1 MLTKVT
7 DCNIQTDKSLD
18 LPQIYKP
25 LLPGFQH
32 ASRPLGMPAIDVGK
46 TSGENAS
53 GTWSYSPENSQQGS
67 DSAMG
72 QLGPSLQVFWTSTAT
87 ILNSLP
93 AFSPKYLA
101 GGLKFVHACEGGA
114 RFCGRGGRR
123 GFPSLTVHACEG
135 GVRFCGRGGA
145 GGVASLPS
153 PPLRGA
159 RKLRPAVATRRFRP
173 ERREDR
179 GERIP
184 PPPSGDGAVRSERGG
199 GGGRKR
205 AAGALW
211 ARARVGVAVGAS
223 GGRAGLVPG
232 ARLLPPAAALHPLR
246 QRRRGAKG
254 GREGARRSPAA
265 LAAPSLP
272 PFLPRLSRPLVL
284 SPQLSVFAFYA
295 VREPQAQWVTLE
307 SGIWESPLTYRPDRR
322 SQAWRFL
329 SYMLVHAGIEHIL
342 GNLVLQL
349 VLGIPLE
356 LVHKGHRVGLVYLA
370 GVLGGSLASS
380 VCDPLLGLVGA
391 SGGVY
396 ALIGGYFMNVLVNFR
411 EMIPLFGVARLL
423 FIFIIVGT
431 DVGFALY
438 RRFLSDADGLKV
450 SFVAHIAGGLAGMSV
465 GYVIFSSFDRNFAK
479 DPRFW
484 ACIGAYVLFVVFAVF
499 FNVFL
504 SPANQ

>member
-1 MLTKVT
+1 MEL
-7 DCNIQTDKSLD
+7 
-18 LPQIYKP
+18 
-25 LLPGFQH
+25 
-32 ASRPLGMPAIDVGK
+32 
-46 TSGENAS
+46 SGL
-53 GTWSYSPENSQQGS
+53 
-67 DSAMG
+67 SAAEAEAE
-72 QLGPSLQVFWTSTAT
+72 S
-87 ILNSLP
+87 
-93 AFSPKYLA
+93 
-101 GGLKFVHACEGGA
+101 
-114 RFCGRGGRR
+114 GRR
-123 GFPSLTVHACEG
+123 GL
-135 GVRFCGRGGA
+135 CGR
-145 GGVASLPS
+145 VHESASRWVLP
-153 PPLRGA
+153 
-159 RKLRPAVATRRFRP
+159 
-173 ERREDR
+173 
-179 GERIP
+179 
-184 PPPSGDGAVRSERGG
+184 
-199 GGGRKR
+199 
-205 AAGALW
+205 
-211 ARARVGVAVGAS
+211 
-223 GGRAGLVPG
+223 
-232 ARLLPPAAALHPLR
+232 
-246 QRRRGAKG
+246 
-254 GREGARRSPAA
+254 EGARASYLERASC
-265 LAAPSLP
+265 LP
-272 PFLPRLSRPLVL
+272 PPLFILFV
-284 SPQLSVFAFYA
+284 SAAELSVFAFYA